1 MRLFVRK
8 DRILIVRLVLSVLAS
23 ILLMIATLYKYRAT
37 HDCTDLVLLLGILVL
52 FNVFTDDA
60 RKYIDYY

>member
-1 MRLFVRK
+1 MRYST
-8 DRILIVRLVLSVLAS
+8 ILIVRLVLSVLAS
-23 ILLMIATLYKYRAT
+23 ILLMIAILYKYRAT

-60 RKYIDYY
+60 RRYIDYY

>member
-1 MRLFVRK
+1 MRYST
-8 DRILIVRLVLSVLAS
+8 ILIVRLVLSVLAS

-37 HDCTDLVLLLGILVL
+37 HDCTDLVLLLLGILVL

-60 RKYIDYY
+60 RRYIDYYY